1 MADIP
6 GLIEGAAEGAG
17 LGHRFLGHVER
28 CSALL
33 HLIDVT
39 QDDLAE
45 AYTTIRNEL
54 MAYDDGMAQKPELVA
69 LTKCDALTPELV
81 ADQKAQLSGLIKGEI
96 IDISS
101 VSGDGLQA
109 LYDKLISM
117 IDADSDAA
125 KDTKTT
131 TSQSTTAG
139 WHPLRGSE

>member
-1 MADIP
+1 
-6 GLIEGAAEGAG
+6 
-17 LGHRFLGHVER
+17 
-28 CSALL
+28 
-33 HLIDVT
+33 
-39 QDDLAE
+39 
-45 AYTTIRNEL
+45 

-131 TSQSTTAG
+131 SQSTTAG
-139 WHPLRGSE
+139 WHPLRGSGMMRAEINQADLLVGENRLGALAGRRHVEPRLARRHSR

>member
-6 GLIEGAAEGAG
+6 GLIEGAADGAG

-39 QDDLAE
+39 QDNLAE

-54 MAYDDGMAQKPELVA
+54 MAYDVGLAQKPELVA

-81 ADQKAQLSGLIKGEI
+81 AEQKAQLGGLVKGEMV
-96 IDISS
+96 DISS
-101 VSGDGLQA
+101 ASGDGLQA
-109 LYDKLISM
+109 LYDRLISM
-117 IDADSDAA
+117 IDADSDSAKEIGAGAA
-125 KDTKTT
+125 
-131 TSQSTTAG
+131 QSAAAG